1 LPDGNKRAAWATLVL
16 FTDLNDGVW
25 DPDPPDV
32 DEAEE
37 AMLAVAAGEVD
48 ESWLAEWLRERVRF

>member
-1 LPDGNKRAAWATLVL
+1 
-16 FTDLNDGVW
+16 
-25 DPDPPDV
+25 V

-48 ESWLAEWLRERVRF
+48 EAWLAGWLRARVHLAGA